1 LCILEYIFRKL
12 KDLGE
17 TDYYIGVLLHQNR
30 LMTKRIGV
38 GRDCVMGESNI
49 ISDDGYNEQF

>member
-49 ISDDGYNEQF
+49 ISDNELQ